1 MVWVPK
7 QQNRAR
13 GSARQFWGRTG
24 GGRGEIWL
32 GRTRLVVVV
41 VVVEEEEQEE
51 QEQEEEEKERRG
63 IDGCCCC

>member
-41 VVVEEEEQEE
+41 VEEEEE

>member
-41 VVVEEEEQEE
+41 VEEEEEQEE

>member
-1 MVWVPK
+1 MVWVPR